1 MTSYIDATIEE
12 IDHCVEQSQKAFLEY
27 RKLNLRQRAAFMKII
42 AEEMNASKEE
52 LLSVA
57 HTETHLS
64 IERLDVEFKRTLWQL
79 TSYANACEKGAWLEI
94 RIDTAIPERNPPK
107 PDLRKYLVPL
117 GPVVVFGASN
127 FPFAY
132 STAGGDTACALA
144 AGCSVLLKAHTAHA
158 ETSEKVASAVKRA
171 ATKCN
176 LSPDIFIH
184 IHGASFKV
192 GEALVKHPFVKAVG
206 FTGSLEGGM
215 SLFKWGAERK
225 DPIPVF
231 AEMGSINPVFL
242 FPEKLE
248 TDSLMVAN
256 MYASSITQ
264 SAGQFCTNP
273 GLMVGIKGPGLDR
286 FVKELSA
293 QIEKV
298 KPEVMLHPGIAKN
311 FHQNRE
317 LALKQKGVSLLAET
331 EYDWDKDQSIP
342 SIASAKATTFLE
354 NPQLHKEVFGPWS
367 LLIVCDNIEQMTE
380 VAKALEGQLTTTVI
394 GTLDEIKQ
402 NGDLIDQLKLIC
414 GRMVYN
420 SVPTGV
426 EVALAM
432 HHGGPFPATTDSRF
446 TAVGADGIKRFAR
459 PVCIQG
465 WPDELLPPELQNANP
480 LNIWRTVNNELTNKP
495 IMPSINN

>member
-1 MTSYIDATIEE
+1 MSPFIDATVKE
-12 IDHCVEQSQKAFLEY
+12 IDHFVEQSQKTYQDY
-27 RKLNLRQRAAFMKII
+27 RKLNLKQRADFLRVI
-42 AEEMNASKEE
+42 AEEMKAVKQE
-52 LLSVA
+52 LLSIA

-79 TSYANACEKGAWLEI
+79 TSYADACEKGAWLDI
-94 RIDTAIPERNPPK
+94 RIDTAIPERKPPK
-107 PDLRKYLVPL
+107 PDLRKYLVPI
-117 GPVVVFGASN
+117 GPVVVFGSSN

-144 AGCSVLLKAHTAHA
+144 AGCPVLLKAHPAHA
-158 ETSEKVASAVKRA
+158 ETSEMVASAIKKA
-171 ATKCN
+171 ATKCS
-176 LSPDIFIH
+176 LSTNIFLH

-192 GEALVKHPFVKAVG
+192 GEALIKHPLVKAVG

-215 SLFKWGAERK
+215 SLYKWAAERK
-225 DPIPVF
+225 EPIPVF

-242 FPEKLE
+242 FSEKLE
-248 TDSLMVAN
+248 RDSLTVAN

-273 GLMVGIKGPGLDR
+273 GLMVGIKGPGLER
-286 FVKELSA
+286 FIKELSI

-311 FHQNRE
+311 FHQNRK
-317 LALKQKGVSLLAET
+317 LALQQPGVSLLAET
-331 EYDWDKDQSIP
+331 TAYPANDQSIP
-342 SIASAKATTFLE
+342 SIGAASARTFLE

-367 LLIVCDNIEQMTE
+367 LLIICDDIGQMTE
-380 VAKALEGQLTTTVI
+380 VAKSLEGQLTTTVI
-394 GTLDEIKQ
+394 GTMDEIKQ
-402 NGDLIDQLKLIC
+402 NMKLIDHLKLKC
-414 GRMVYN
+414 GRMIYN

-426 EVALAM
+426 EVALSM

-459 PVCIQG
+459 AVCFQG

-480 LNIWRTVNNELTNKP
+480 LKIWRTVNNELTNKP